1 MLFLASWN
9 YTDANDLFRRC
20 TVMLVVRALLHLEVF
35 IDFPLHY
42 IATTISLH
50 CVVSRLVV
58 AVAGVNSIFYVG
70 RLTHT
75 GSIVY

>member
-9 YTDANDLFRRC
+9 YTEANDLFRRC
-20 TVMLVVRALLHLEVF
+20 TVMLAVRALLHLEVL

-50 CVVSRLVV
+50 CVV
-58 AVAGVNSIFYVG
+58 
-70 RLTHT
+70 
-75 GSIVY
+75 